1 MAVFSGL
8 YESHEQIYRAMR
20 TVYYRRIGITIEIAI
35 KVGIFFIIS
44 ELIVALPAAG
54 AKRCE
59 YSPNGGV
66 QWLILKP

>member
-1 MAVFSGL
+1 MAYMKAL
-8 YESHEQIYRAMR
+8 DLLHRAMR
-20 TVYYRRIGITIEIAI
+20 AVYYRRIAITIKIVI
-35 KVGIFFIIS
+35 KVSIFCIIS
-44 ELIVALPAAG
+44 VLIVALPAAG